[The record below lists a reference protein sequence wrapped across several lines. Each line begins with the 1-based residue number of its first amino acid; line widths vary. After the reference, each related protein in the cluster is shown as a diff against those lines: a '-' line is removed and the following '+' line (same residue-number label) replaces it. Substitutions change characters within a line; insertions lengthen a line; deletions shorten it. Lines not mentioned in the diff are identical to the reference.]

1 MECDSK
7 AAWREMKEFT
17 VTGTEFNYYLLCH
30 RKLWLFSHD
39 IHMEH
44 TSDSVFMGKLI
55 DEHSYPRAKKEIMID
70 GVVKIDFM
78 DEGVVHE
85 VKKSNNMEEAHIGQ
99 ILYYIYC
106 LRQKGVDIRK
116 GVINYP
122 KQKRLTEV
130 ELTPEKEGEI
140 KETIQKICEVE
151 ALAAAP
157 DVLNA
162 KICKKCGYED
172 FCYS

>member
-1 MECDSK
+1 MLNVI
-7 AAWREMKEFT
+7 T
-17 VTGTEFNYYLLCH
+17 VTGTEFNYFFLCK
-30 RKLWLFSHD
+30 RKLWLFAHG
-39 IHMEH
+39 ITMEH
-44 TSDSVFMGKLI
+44 TSDNVFMGKLI

-85 VKKSNNMEEAHIGQ
+85 VKKSNKTEEAHIGQ
-99 ILYYIYC
+99 LLYYIYC

-122 KQKRLTEV
+122 KQKRTTEI
-130 ELTPEKEGEI
+130 ELTPDKENEI
-140 KETIQKICEVE
+140 EETIQRISEVK
-151 ALAAAP
+151 ALAAVP